1 MLGRRSRPELKCKA
15 AESHGLVP
23 FAKRI
28 LEENLDILKARSPES
43 SLKTEFLYE
52 SAKSAVE
59 FDDLLDAAP
68 EQPDTEW
75 CQRILDC
82 YLRHCTF
89 LSRAGIRLLPKHHL
103 MIHGIQSMTS
113 VGNLKK
119 CHTYRGE
126 TLNHVIAQIA
136 SASHRASFCTA
147 THCKFSVMQQLG
159 LKRSS

>member
-1 MLGRRSRPELKCKA
+1 MLGTRSRPELKAKA
-15 AESHGLVP
+15 TESHGLVP

-28 LEENLDILKARSPES
+28 LEDNLDILKARSPES
-43 SLKTEFLYE
+43 SLKTELLYE
-52 SAKSAVE
+52 SAKSAVQ

-75 CQRILDC
+75 SQRILDC

-89 LSRAGIRLLPKHHL
+89 LSRSGIKSLPKHHL
-103 MIHGIQSMTS
+103 MVHGIQSMMS

-119 CHTYRGE
+119 FHTYRGE

-136 SASHRASFCTA
+136 SASHRAVLPRIANSA
-147 THCKFSVMQQLG
+147 
-159 LKRSS
+159 